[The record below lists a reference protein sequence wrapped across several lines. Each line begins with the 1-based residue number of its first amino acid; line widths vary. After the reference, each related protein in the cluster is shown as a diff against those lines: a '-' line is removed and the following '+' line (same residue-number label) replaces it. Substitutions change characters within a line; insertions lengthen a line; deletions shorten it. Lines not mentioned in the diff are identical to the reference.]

1 MFFTIGGSVIAG
13 LSRERERGEKR
24 TFDMQF
30 VFSFV
35 GSAIGSASGLY
46 RGIRETRDLTGSVRT
61 SS

>member
-13 LSRERERGEKR
+13 KKNEDVKWYE
-24 TFDMQF
+24 F
-30 VFSFV
+30 VFL
-35 GSAIGSASGLY
+35 GSVIGSISGLY